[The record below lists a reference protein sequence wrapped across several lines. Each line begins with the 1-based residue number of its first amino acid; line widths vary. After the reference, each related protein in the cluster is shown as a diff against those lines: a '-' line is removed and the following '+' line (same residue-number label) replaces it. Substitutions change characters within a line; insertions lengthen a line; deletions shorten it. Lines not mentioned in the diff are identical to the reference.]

1 MSKVLQMVFKTTD
14 GKSQMLKINDP
25 KVGLARVQV
34 ETVMNE
40 IIAKNVFRTS
50 NGASLMAING
60 VYLVTTDKQEVLV

>member
-14 GKSQMLKINDP
+14 GKSQMLKVNDP
-25 KVGLARVQV
+25 KVGLARAQV

-40 IIAKNVFRTS
+40 IIAKNVFRTA
-50 NGASLMAING
+50 NGSSLMAINS